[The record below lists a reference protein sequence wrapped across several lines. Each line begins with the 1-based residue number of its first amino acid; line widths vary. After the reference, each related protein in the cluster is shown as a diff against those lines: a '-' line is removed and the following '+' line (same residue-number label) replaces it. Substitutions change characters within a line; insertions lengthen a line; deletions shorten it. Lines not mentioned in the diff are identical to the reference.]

1 MRYAVRRYQR
11 DGLNFQP
18 CILRALYLYA
28 VLCIEGTDLV
38 EGLETSEPSLLVSEL
53 SLESAPM
60 ENDEE
65 PVKTER
71 PVWCR

>member
-18 CILRALYLYA
+18 CTLRLSTYAL
-28 VLCIEGTDLV
+28 LCIEGTDLV